1 VRCIAW
7 EAWKNHAGRPTL
19 LYVWGTGGLR
29 VVVEYASQW
38 SMLASGVPVESH
50 FHGFTEVGA

>member
-38 SMLASGVPVESH
+38 SMLASGVR
-50 FHGFTEVGA
+50 